1 MEKYEEVTNIGKGG
15 FGKAILVKSKED
27 GHQYVIK
34 EIHGISGMSPEER
47 QKAQK
52 EVEVL
57 ANMSHPNIVKYKESF
72 EVKGHLCIVMDY
84 CEGGDLLEKIKS
96 QKGELFS
103 EEQIL
108 DWFVQIC
115 LALKHIHDRKIL
127 HRDIKPQNI
136 FLTKDG
142 TVQLGDFGVS
152 RVLNSTL
159 ELATTVIGT
168 LYYLSPEIC
177 ENKPYDNKSDIWS
190 LGCVLYEMCT
200 LKRAFEAGSMKDI
213 LLKIIN
219 DSYPPVSDHYS
230 QELRSLSAQLLKYNP
245 TERPSVSSILE
256 EPFLSCRIQRFL
268 TPQVESTTLMMSDK
282 KGTLVSEHEKRKKE
296 RQEYKGAS
304 TTSTAG
310 AESGY
315 VTQEAHSAGVG
326 CEEGNTPSRTALCGK
341 HDTKTKAQSCVSMK
355 SDDSKE
361 WNIVFK
367 DGQSDAFSNF
377 LSKLGLKKF
386 YPNKLTLQS
395 LLEINK
401 NSIYDET
408 VESLEKIPWCFLRKL
423 FQINAECRNCT
434 QLSNNDDDD
443 EGNSDFDKDTDD
455 SADNK
460 VNPLDLIVALF
471 LCADS
476 FLQQEMAL
484 KMSMCQFSVPLLLPH
499 GDNSQCSLMLSAL
512 RDIVK
517 EWCPEDLSESRGFV
531 EDNIVQAN
539 IPFFTFVRLKN
550 CSLSK
555 SQMLNHVLSRGQQ
568 NHNIFIHRDMKG
580 GTLKREIANGL
591 VEVCWYLPCGKENLD
606 IFPEPVAF
614 ANLRGDI
621 CESLAQF
628 KFLFQVSTATFV
640 FLDKVEEN
648 EHKNLTSLQDVKSKL
663 FFVVNQKDNSR
674 EDMMSV
680 QTTLKELELPKS
692 SVKIKDSKVNVAEFS
707 KKLCATIKTSLPEET
722 PTLNIVNMVEIA
734 VELGLSVDENSSE
747 KQKKAVEEIMIDI
760 EGRSIPD
767 YKKQQLPLQGDN
779 WKRLSQLEKEE
790 CRLKSGDSELEQNKS
805 QLQTEKQKIKEEQ
818 SKQKLSK
825 GMKSFIKTLST
836 SDKEERD
843 FFLKWMKLKFNT
855 HSRRKLSEL
864 RKEFKEQCKKKD
876 KNLTAELDQA
886 LLESSLGVEHYMR
899 EMGLIYEFSISG
911 SRNTDEISRLPGL
924 AAEMLLDGYPLEL
937 LDGDASNIPE
947 RWVTDVLMELHK
959 KVGGKSRLL
968 VLTVLGVQSTGKS
981 TLLNTMF
988 GVQFPVS
995 SGRCT
1000 RGAYMLFLKVGEDMK
1015 HELNCDFIVLIDTEG
1030 LKSPDLAEL
1039 EESYVYD
1046 NQLAT
1051 FVIGLSDVTIINVAM
1066 ENSTEMKDILQIAAH
1081 AFLRM
1086 RHIGK
1091 KPVCHFVHQN
1101 VSGVSA
1107 HENTITDRKK
1117 LLEELNE
1124 MTQIAAKME
1133 KKPSIK
1139 AFTDVLDYDMDKN
1152 HWNIPGLWQGT
1163 PRMAAVNTGYSEAVA
1178 DFKKNLLMTVK
1189 TDKSNDVSQIPEF
1202 LEWMRSLWRS
1212 VKYENFIFSFRNT
1225 LVAQAYDNLCKEFSQ
1240 WEWQF
1245 RKEILSWQTEAELE
1259 ILNSDNESD
1268 IQTWSILVDSKKSEV
1283 SEKIASEER
1292 KVKEKLTNYY
1302 KKKDQNV
1309 NLIEE
1314 YKTDFFNS
1322 ISSVARE
1329 IVYSVNNK
1337 LDCAFE
1343 LKKGSKKVQ
1352 DILKEYRGGV
1362 EYEVMKLLSAF
1373 KDFTLSYEQLTQ
1385 KFEKM
1390 WTAATKHVSGLKERD
1405 IAASVLEQLR
1415 RNISNRNVDE
1425 EFQNIKDLK
1434 EIGKDR
1440 FKTKPEHTD
1449 SWMKKD
1455 GDLWKG
1461 DAELQKFA
1469 DGVIESCTWSVL
1481 VKAKRNT
1488 DYNDSLTRELLEK
1501 MDEYLKQSYKH
1512 HKTNTQFEID
1522 LKLHMCGIASREFL
1536 KMHQKFLS
1544 DNDPQIQLQKYK
1556 NQYLS
1561 DFLDL
1566 YKQRDDCQRK
1576 AKTFVQFCI
1585 KPAVE
1590 EYINRSLGINIV
1602 DEILTGC
1609 HSAEFS
1615 SRSFFQYNIQEELLQ
1630 KDDFDSFV
1638 KYVCNYEIY
1647 GKDWIFQQIQQQM
1660 SENKTLCKLKQ
1671 ENLKVI
1677 VRKITAA
1684 LEQATKGPDGVQLP
1698 DNKES
1703 ITELISNM
1711 RKYLIKD
1718 ISISEDEK
1726 RTLFQIQSTCHPFIN
1741 SLKMSIEDLKEQLQ
1755 EEFSKSENITETLN
1769 KLPIKPQDELFKRVF
1784 GCGKQCPFCK
1794 VPCEAGGKDHK
1805 QHHAAVHWPQGLSGR
1820 SYDGS
1825 DKLVETLCTTDIH
1838 KYYPDW
1844 HIPPDPSMEAS
1855 DYWKFVL
1862 VKYND
1867 RFAQVYKAKPAD
1879 VPEAWRRITK
1889 EQALKGLKDAFN
1901 MK

>member
-1 MEKYEEVTNIGKGG
+1 MEKYKKVKRIGKGG
-15 FGKAILVKSKED
+15 FGMAILVKSKED

-34 EIHGISGMSPEER
+34 EIGISRMSPEER

-57 ANMSHPNIVKYKESF
+57 AKMSHPNIVQYKESF
-72 EVKGHLCIVMDY
+72 EVKDCLCIVMGY

-103 EEQIL
+103 EDQIL

-136 FLTKDG
+136 FLTKDE

-152 RVLNSTL
+152 RVLNSTE
-159 ELATTVIGT
+159 ELATTCIGT
-168 LYYLSPEIC
+168 PLYLSPEIWK
-177 ENKPYDNKSDIWS
+177 NKPYNNKSDIWA

-200 LKRAFEAGSMKDI
+200 LKPAFNADNSMH
-213 LLKIIN
+213 LEVKIVRGL
-219 DSYPPVSDHYS
+219 YPRVSDHYS
-230 QELRSLSAQLLKYNP
+230 QELRSLLEQLLKPNP

-256 EPFLSCRIQRFL
+256 EPFLSCRIQKFL
-268 TPQVESTTLMMSDK
+268 TPQLESTIIA
-282 KGTLVSEHEKRKKE
+282 
-296 RQEYKGAS
+296 QEFGHAFLHK
-304 TTSTAG
+304 
-310 AESGY
+310 
-315 VTQEAHSAGVG
+315 QQ
-326 CEEGNTPSRTALCGK
+326 P
-341 HDTKTKAQSCVSMK
+341 
-355 SDDSKE
+355 
-361 WNIVFK
+361 VF
-367 DGQSDAFSNF
+367 FNF

-443 EGNSDFDKDTDD
+443 DDDDDDDEGNKDTYD

-484 KMSMCQFSVPLLLPH
+484 KMTMCQFSVPLLLPH
-499 GDNSQCSLMLSAL
+499 GDNSQCSLMLWAL

-517 EWCPEDLSESRGFV
+517 EWCPHDLSESKGFV
-531 EDNIVQAN
+531 EDTIVQAN

-568 NHNIFIHRDMKG
+568 NHNIFIHRDMEG

-591 VEVCWYLPCGKENLD
+591 VEVCWYLPCGKKDLD

-648 EHKNLTSLQDVKSKL
+648 EHKILTSLQDVKSKL
-663 FFVVNQKDNSR
+663 FFVVNRKDNSR

-680 QTTLKELELPKS
+680 QTTEKELKLPKS
-692 SVKIKDSKVNVAEFS
+692 SVKIKDPKVNVAEFS
-707 KKLCATIKTSLPEET
+707 KKLCVSIKTSLPQET
-722 PTLNIVNMVEIA
+722 LTLNIVNMVGKA
-734 VELGLSVDENSSE
+734 VELGLSVDENTSE
-747 KQKKAVEEIMIDI
+747 KQKKAVEEIMVDI
-760 EGRSIPD
+760 ERRNIPD

-779 WKRLSQLEKEE
+779 WKKLSKLEKEE
-790 CRLKSGDSELEQNKS
+790 CRLNSGDSDLEEYKT
-805 QLQTEKQKIKEEQ
+805 QLQEEKQKIREEQ

-836 SDKEERD
+836 SDKEKRD

-855 HSRRKLSEL
+855 HSRKKLSEL
-864 RKEFKEQCKKKD
+864 RKEFKEQCKKKY
-876 KNLTAELDQA
+876 KNLTAESQQA
-886 LLESSLGVEHYMR
+886 LMESSLGVEHYMR
-899 EMGLIYEFSISG
+899 EMGLIYEFSIDD
-911 SRNTDEISRLPGL
+911 SRNTADEISRLPGL
-924 AAEMLLDGYPLEL
+924 TAEMLLDGYPLEL
-937 LDGDASNIPE
+937 LDGNASNIPE
-947 RWVTDVLMELHK
+947 RWVTDVLTELHK

-1015 HELNCDFIVLIDTEG
+1015 HELNYEYIVLIDTEG

-1039 EESYVYD
+1039 EESYEHD

-1051 FVIGLSDVTIINVAM
+1051 FVIGLSDVTIINLAM
-1066 ENSTEMKDILQIAAH
+1066 ENSTEMKDILQIAVH

-1086 RHIGK
+1086 KEIGK

-1107 HENTITDRKK
+1107 HAKTITDRKK
-1117 LLEELNE
+1117 LLEQLNE

-1139 AFTDVLDYDMDKN
+1139 AFTDVLDYDIDKN
-1152 HWNIPGLWQGT
+1152 HWNIPGLWHGT
-1163 PRMAAVNTGYSEAVA
+1163 PPMAPVNTGYSEAVA
-1178 DFKKNLLMTVK
+1178 GLKKNLLMKMK
-1189 TDKSNDVSQIPEF
+1189 TAQSNDVSQIPEF
-1202 LEWMRSLWRS
+1202 LEWMRSLWKA

-1245 RKEILSWQTEAELE
+1245 RKEILSWQTEAEME
-1259 ILNSDNESD
+1259 ILNSDNEAD
-1268 IQTWSILVDSKKSEV
+1268 IRIWSILVESKKSEV
-1283 SEKIASEER
+1283 SEKIKSEER
-1292 KVKEKLTNYY
+1292 KMKEKLTNYY
-1302 KKKDQNV
+1302 EKKDQNV
-1309 NLIEE
+1309 NLIEK

-1322 ISSVARE
+1322 ISSLAKE
-1329 IVYSVNNK
+1329 IKHSVNNK
-1337 LDCAFE
+1337 LDCALE
-1343 LKKGSKKVQ
+1343 LKKSSKNVQ
-1352 DILKEYRGGV
+1352 DIQKKYRGEV
-1362 EYEVMKLLSAF
+1362 EDEVMKLLSAC
-1373 KDFTLSYEQLTQ
+1373 KDSDKLSYEQLKQ
-1385 KFEKM
+1385 EFEKM
-1390 WTAATKHVSGLKERD
+1390 WKEATKNVSGLKERD
-1405 IAASVLEQLR
+1405 IAASVLNQLR
-1415 RNISNRNVDE
+1415 KNFSNRNVNE
-1425 EFQNIKDLK
+1425 KFQNIKDLK
-1434 EIGKDR
+1434 EIGKDP
-1440 FKTKPEHTD
+1440 FKIKHEHTD
-1449 SWMKKD
+1449 SLMEKFKHLIRL
-1455 GDLWKG
+1455 GN
-1461 DAELQKFA
+1461 LQNFA
-1469 DGVIESCTWSVL
+1469 DSVIESCTRFVFD
-1481 VKAKRNT
+1481 KAKTNT
-1488 DYNDSLTRELLEK
+1488 DYNDSFTRDLLEK
-1501 MDEYLKQSYKH
+1501 MDEYLDKSYKH
-1512 HKTNTQFEID
+1512 HKINAKFEFD
-1522 LKLHMCGIASREFL
+1522 LKLHICGIASREFL

-1544 DNDPQIQLQKYK
+1544 DKDPKMQLQKYK
-1556 NQYLS
+1556 NQYLT

-1566 YKQRDDCQRK
+1566 YKKTDNCQRK
-1576 AKTFVQFCI
+1576 AKHFVRCCI

-1615 SRSFFQYNIQEELLQ
+1615 SRSSFQYNIQEELLQ

-1638 KYVCNYEIY
+1638 KYICKYEIY
-1647 GKDWIFQQIQQQM
+1647 VKDWIFQQIQQRM
-1660 SENKTLCKLKQ
+1660 SKNKTLCKLKQ
-1671 ENLKVI
+1671 KNLKVI
-1677 VRKITAA
+1677 VDKITAA

-1698 DNKES
+1698 NNNES

-1718 ISISEDEK
+1718 ISISVEDEK

-1741 SLKMSIEDLKEQLQ
+1741 SLKMSIGDLKKQLE

-1769 KLPIKPQDELFKRVF
+1769 KLPIKPQDELFKRMF

-1794 VPCEAGGKDHK
+1794 VPCEAGGKGHEK
-1805 QHHAAVHWPQGLSGR
+1805 HHAAVHRPQGLGR
-1820 SYDGS
+1820 FRYEDSQ
-1825 DKLVETLCTTDIH
+1825 KLVETLCTTDVQSERRFENIDTNWKFH
-1838 KYYPDW
+1838 PYKDYTTYYPDW
-1844 HIPPDPSMEAS
+1844 HIPPDRTIEAS

-1862 VKYND
+1862 VKYNY
-1867 RFAQVYKAKPAD
+1867 RFAQEYKAKPAD
-1879 VPEAWRRITK
+1879 VPEAWRRITEK
-1889 EQALKGLKDAFN
+1889 QALKGLKDAFN
-1901 MK
+1901 IK

>member
-1 MEKYEEVTNIGKGG
+1 MLYNR
-15 FGKAILVKSKED
+15 L
-27 GHQYVIK
+27 
-34 EIHGISGMSPEER
+34 
-47 QKAQK
+47 
-52 EVEVL
+52 
-57 ANMSHPNIVKYKESF
+57 SHR
-72 EVKGHLCIVMDY
+72 G
-84 CEGGDLLEKIKS
+84 LL
-96 QKGELFS
+96 
-103 EEQIL
+103 
-108 DWFVQIC
+108 
-115 LALKHIHDRKIL
+115 
-127 HRDIKPQNI
+127 I
-136 FLTKDG
+136 FLLIFLVFKT
-142 TVQLGDFGVS
+142 
-152 RVLNSTL
+152 
-159 ELATTVIGT
+159 
-168 LYYLSPEIC
+168 
-177 ENKPYDNKSDIWS
+177 DIFFS
-190 LGCVLYEMCT
+190 L
-200 LKRAFEAGSMKDI
+200 
-213 LLKIIN
+213 
-219 DSYPPVSDHYS
+219 
-230 QELRSLSAQLLKYNP
+230 
-245 TERPSVSSILE
+245 
-256 EPFLSCRIQRFL
+256 
-268 TPQVESTTLMMSDK
+268 
-282 KGTLVSEHEKRKKE
+282 
-296 RQEYKGAS
+296 
-304 TTSTAG
+304 
-310 AESGY
+310 
-315 VTQEAHSAGVG
+315 
-326 CEEGNTPSRTALCGK
+326 
-341 HDTKTKAQSCVSMK
+341 
-355 SDDSKE
+355 
-361 WNIVFK
+361 IVF
-367 DGQSDAFSNF
+367 FNF

-386 YPNKLTLQS
+386 YPNKLTFQS

-401 NSIYDET
+401 NSLNDET

-423 FQINAECRNCT
+423 FQINAGCRNCT
-434 QLSNNDDDD
+434 QLSNNDDDNKKEENND
-443 EGNSDFDKDTDD
+443 LFDFDLVTADD

-499 GDNSQCSLMLSAL
+499 GNNSQCSLMLWAL

-517 EWCPEDLSESRGFV
+517 EWCPHDLSESRGFV

-555 SQMLNHVLSRGQQ
+555 SQVLNHVLSHGQQ
-568 NHNIFIHRDMKG
+568 NHNIFIHRDMEG
-580 GTLKREIANGL
+580 GTLKRKIANGL
-591 VEVCWYLPCGKENLD
+591 VEVCWYLPCGKKDLD

-621 CESLAQF
+621 CESLKQF
-628 KFLFQVSTATFV
+628 NFLFQVSTATFV

-648 EHKNLTSLQDVKSKL
+648 EHKILTSLQDVKSKL
-663 FFVVNQKDNSR
+663 FLVVNRKDNSR

-680 QTTLKELELPKS
+680 RTTLKELELPNS

-707 KKLCATIKTSLPEET
+707 KKLCAAIKTSLPDET
-722 PTLNIVNMVEIA
+722 PTLNIVNMVGKA
-734 VELGLSVDENSSE
+734 VELGLSVDENTSE
-747 KQKKAVEEIMIDI
+747 KQKKAVEEIMVDI
-760 EGRSIPD
+760 EGQSIPD
-767 YKKQQLPLQGDN
+767 YKKQQLPFQGDN
-779 WKRLSQLEKEE
+779 WKKISQLEKE
-790 CRLKSGDSELEQNKS
+790 CRLKSGDSGLEEYKC
-805 QLQTEKQKIKEEQ
+805 QLQEEKQKIMEDQ

-855 HSRRKLSEL
+855 HSRRELSEL
-864 RKEFKEQCKKKD
+864 RNKFKEQCEKEDKKLIAK
-876 KNLTAELDQA
+876 LDQA
-886 LLESSLGVEHYMR
+886 LIESSLGVEHYMR

-911 SRNTDEISRLPGL
+911 SRNTADEISRLPGL

-947 RWVTDVLMELHK
+947 RWVTDVLTELHK

-968 VLTVLGVQSTGKS
+968 VLSVLGVQSTGKS

-1015 HELNCDFIVLIDTEG
+1015 HELNYEFIVLIDTEG

-1039 EESYVYD
+1039 DESYKHD

-1051 FVIGLSDVTIINVAM
+1051 FVIGLSDVTIINLAM

-1107 HENTITDRKK
+1107 HAKTITDRKK
-1117 LLEELNE
+1117 LLEQLNE
-1124 MTQIAAKME
+1124 MTQIAAEME
-1133 KKPSIK
+1133 KKPSIT

-1152 HWNIPGLWQGT
+1152 NSNIPGLWHGT
-1163 PRMAAVNTGYSEAVA
+1163 PPMAPVNTGYSEAVA
-1178 DFKKNLLMTVK
+1178 DFKKNLLAAVK
-1189 TDKSNDVSQIPEF
+1189 TDRSNDVSQIPEF
-1202 LEWMRSLWRS
+1202 LEWIRSLWRS

-1225 LVAQAYDNLCKEFSQ
+1225 LVAQAYNNLWKESNQ

-1245 RKEILSWQTEAELE
+1245 RKKILSWQKEAEME
-1259 ILNSDNESD
+1259 ILNSDNEAD
-1268 IQTWSILVDSKKSEV
+1268 IQTWSILVDSKKSEM
-1283 SEKIASEER
+1283 SEKIKSEER
-1292 KVKEKLTNYY
+1292 EMKQKLTNYY

-1309 NLIEE
+1309 NLIEK

-1322 ISSVARE
+1322 VSSLAKE
-1329 IVYSVNNK
+1329 IEHSVNNK
-1337 LDCAFE
+1337 LDCALE
-1343 LKKGSKKVQ
+1343 LKISSEKVQ
-1352 DILKEYRGGV
+1352 DIQKKYRGGV
-1362 EYEVMKLLSAF
+1362 EEEVMKLLSDC
-1373 KDFTLSYEQLTQ
+1373 KNSDKLSDEQLTQ

-1390 WTAATKHVSGLKERD
+1390 WTEATKNVSGLKERD
-1405 IAASVLEQLR
+1405 IAASVLKQLR
-1415 RNISNRNVDE
+1415 GNFSNQNVDE
-1425 EFQNIKDLK
+1425 KFQNIKDLK
-1434 EIGKDR
+1434 EIGKDP
-1440 FKTKPEHTD
+1440 FKARREHTD
-1449 SWMKKD
+1449 SYMEKFKHLFQ
-1455 GDLWKG
+1455 GLG
-1461 DAELQKFA
+1461 ELQTFT
-1469 DGVIESCTWSVL
+1469 DSVIVSCTWFVL
-1481 VKAKRNT
+1481 DKTKENT

-1501 MDEYLKQSYKH
+1501 MDEYLKQSYKR

-1522 LKLHMCGIASREFL
+1522 LKLHICGIASREFL

-1544 DNDPQIQLQKYK
+1544 DNDPRIQLQKYK
-1556 NQYLS
+1556 TQYLT
-1561 DFLDL
+1561 DFLGL
-1566 YKQRDDCQRK
+1566 YKKRDNCQRK
-1576 AKTFVQFCI
+1576 AKGFVQFCI

-1602 DEILTGC
+1602 DEILTCC
-1609 HSAEFS
+1609 HSAKFS
-1615 SRSFFQYNIQEELLQ
+1615 SRFFFQYNIQEELLR

-1638 KYVCNYEIY
+1638 KYICKYEIY
-1647 GKDWIFQQIQQQM
+1647 VKDWIFQHIQEQM
-1660 SENKTLCKLKQ
+1660 SKNKTLCKLKQ

-1677 VRKITAA
+1677 VDKITAALEQATAA

-1703 ITELISNM
+1703 ITKLISKM

-1718 ISISEDEK
+1718 ISISEEDEK
-1726 RTLFQIQSTCHPFIN
+1726 TTLFQIKSTCHPFIN

-1769 KLPIKPQDELFKRVF
+1769 KLPIKPQEELFKRVF

-1805 QHHAAVHWPQGLSGR
+1805 QHHAAVHRPQGLGGY
-1820 SYDGS
+1820 SYEDS
-1825 DKLVETLCTTDIH
+1825 DKLDATLCTTDVQSETTFKSLDTNWEPH
-1838 KYYPDW
+1838 PYKDYTKYYPDW
-1844 HIPPDPSMEAS
+1844 LIPPDPSIEAS

-1867 RFAQVYKAKPAD
+1867 RFAQEYKAKQAD
-1879 VPEAWRRITK
+1879 VPEAWRRIAK

-1901 MK
+1901 IK

>member
-1 MEKYEEVTNIGKGG
+1 MDT
-15 FGKAILVKSKED
+15 D
-27 GHQYVIK
+27 GR
-34 EIHGISGMSPEER
+34 EP
-47 QKAQK
+47 
-52 EVEVL
+52 
-57 ANMSHPNIVKYKESF
+57 
-72 EVKGHLCIVMDY
+72 
-84 CEGGDLLEKIKS
+84 
-96 QKGELFS
+96 
-103 EEQIL
+103 
-108 DWFVQIC
+108 
-115 LALKHIHDRKIL
+115 
-127 HRDIKPQNI
+127 
-136 FLTKDG
+136 
-142 TVQLGDFGVS
+142 TVF
-152 RVLNSTL
+152 
-159 ELATTVIGT
+159 
-168 LYYLSPEIC
+168 
-177 ENKPYDNKSDIWS
+177 
-190 LGCVLYEMCT
+190 
-200 LKRAFEAGSMKDI
+200 F
-213 LLKIIN
+213 
-219 DSYPPVSDHYS
+219 
-230 QELRSLSAQLLKYNP
+230 
-245 TERPSVSSILE
+245 
-256 EPFLSCRIQRFL
+256 
-268 TPQVESTTLMMSDK
+268 
-282 KGTLVSEHEKRKKE
+282 
-296 RQEYKGAS
+296 
-304 TTSTAG
+304 
-310 AESGY
+310 
-315 VTQEAHSAGVG
+315 
-326 CEEGNTPSRTALCGK
+326 
-341 HDTKTKAQSCVSMK
+341 
-355 SDDSKE
+355 
-361 WNIVFK
+361 
-367 DGQSDAFSNF
+367 NF

-401 NSIYDET
+401 NRIYDET

-423 FQINAECRNCT
+423 FQINTECRNCT
-434 QLSNNDDDD
+434 QLSNNDDEED
-443 EGNSDFDKDTDD
+443 ENSDPFDFDLVTADD

-499 GDNSQCSLMLSAL
+499 GDNSQCSLMLWAL

-517 EWCPEDLSESRGFV
+517 EWRPHDLSESKGFV

-555 SQMLNHVLSRGQQ
+555 SQVLNHVLSSGQQ
-568 NHNIFIHRDMKG
+568 NHNIFIHRDMEG
-580 GTLKREIANGL
+580 GELKREIANGL

-648 EHKNLTSLQDVKSKL
+648 EHKILTSLQDVKSKL
-663 FFVVNQKDNSR
+663 FLIVNRKDNAR

-680 QTTLKELELPKS
+680 QTTLKELELPNS
-692 SVKIKDSKVNVAEFS
+692 SVKIKDSKVNVAEFL
-707 KKLCATIKTSLPEET
+707 KKLCAAIKTSLPEET
-722 PTLNIVNMVEIA
+722 PTMNIVNMVEIA
-734 VELGLSVDENSSE
+734 VEFGLSVDENSSE
-747 KQKKAVEEIMIDI
+747 KQKKAVEEIVKGIG
-760 EGRSIPD
+760 EQSVPD
-767 YKKQQLPLQGDN
+767 YKKQQLPFQGVK
-779 WKRLSQLEKEE
+779 WKRLSELEMEE
-790 CRLKSGDSELEQNKS
+790 CKLKSGDSSPEEYKS
-805 QLQTEKQKIKEEQ
+805 QLQAEKQKIREEQ

-864 RKEFKEQCKKKD
+864 RNKFKEQCKKKD
-876 KNLTAELDQA
+876 KNLTAESQQA
-886 LLESSLGVEHYMR
+886 LMESSLGVEHYMR

-911 SRNTDEISRLPGL
+911 SRNTADEISRLPGL

-968 VLTVLGVQSTGKS
+968 VLSVLGVQSTGKS

-1015 HELNCDFIVLIDTEG
+1015 HELNYEFIVLIDTEG

-1039 EESYVYD
+1039 EESYEHD

-1051 FVIGLSDVTIINVAM
+1051 FVIGLSDVTIINLAM
-1066 ENSTEMKDILQIAAH
+1066 ENATEMKDILQIAVH

-1086 RHIGK
+1086 KEIGK

-1107 HENTITDRKK
+1107 HENTVTDRKK
-1117 LLEELNE
+1117 LWDQLNK
-1124 MTQIAAKME
+1124 MTKIAAEME
-1133 KKPSIK
+1133 KKTSIT

-1163 PRMAAVNTGYSEAVA
+1163 PPMAAVNTGYSEAVA
-1178 DFKKNLLMTVK
+1178 DFKKNLLATVK
-1189 TDKSNDVSQIPEF
+1189 TDQSNDVSQIPEF
-1202 LEWMRSLWRS
+1202 LEWIRSLWKA

-1240 WEWQF
+1240 WEGEF
-1245 RKEILSWQTEAELE
+1245 GEEILSWQTEAEME
-1259 ILNSDNESD
+1259 ILNSENESD
-1268 IQTWSILVDSKKSEV
+1268 IQTWSILVDSKKSEA
-1283 SEKIASEER
+1283 SEKIKSEER
-1292 KVKEKLTNYY
+1292 KIKEKLTNYY

-1309 NLIEE
+1309 NLIEK
-1314 YKTDFFNS
+1314 YKSDFFNS
-1322 ISSVARE
+1322 ISSLAKE
-1329 IVYSVNNK
+1329 ISDSVKNK
-1337 LDCAFE
+1337 LDCVLE
-1343 LKKGSKKVQ
+1343 LKKSKKKVE
-1352 DILKEYRGGV
+1352 DIQTECRGKIEG
-1362 EYEVMKLLSAF
+1362 EVKKLLSAC
-1373 KDFTLSYEQLTQ
+1373 KNSKLSDEQLTHE
-1385 KFEKM
+1385 FEKM
-1390 WTAATKHVSGLKERD
+1390 WTDVTRNVSGQE
-1405 IAASVLEQLR
+1405 VL
-1415 RNISNRNVDE
+1415 
-1425 EFQNIKDLK
+1425 
-1434 EIGKDR
+1434 
-1440 FKTKPEHTD
+1440 
-1449 SWMKKD
+1449 
-1455 GDLWKG
+1455 
-1461 DAELQKFA
+1461 
-1469 DGVIESCTWSVL
+1469 
-1481 VKAKRNT
+1481 
-1488 DYNDSLTRELLEK
+1488 
-1501 MDEYLKQSYKH
+1501 
-1512 HKTNTQFEID
+1512 
-1522 LKLHMCGIASREFL
+1522 
-1536 KMHQKFLS
+1536 FLS
-1544 DNDPQIQLQKYK
+1544 DNDLEIQLQKYK
-1556 NQYLS
+1556 TQYLL

-1566 YKQRDDCQRK
+1566 YKERDDCQRK

-1602 DEILTGC
+1602 DEILISC

-1638 KYVCNYEIY
+1638 KYICNYEIY
-1647 GKDWIFQQIQQQM
+1647 VKDWIFQHIQQQM
-1660 SENKTLCKLKQ
+1660 SKNKTLCKLKQ

-1677 VRKITAA
+1677 VHKITKA
-1684 LEQATKGPDGVQLP
+1684 LEQATKGPGGVQLP
-1698 DNKES
+1698 DNNES

-1718 ISISEDEK
+1718 ISISVENEK
-1726 RTLFQIQSTCHPFIN
+1726 TTLFQIQSTCHPFIN
-1741 SLKMSIEDLKEQLQ
+1741 SLKMSIKDLNKQLQ

-1769 KLPIKPQDELFKRVF
+1769 KLPIKPQEELFKRVF

-1794 VPCEAGGKDHK
+1794 VPCEAGGKGHE
-1805 QHHAAVHWPQGLSGR
+1805 QHHAAVHRPQGLVR
-1820 SYDGS
+1820 YSYDDS
-1825 DKLVETLCTTDIH
+1825 DKLVATLCTTDIQSECTFRNRDTKGEWH
-1838 KYYPDW
+1838 PYKDYTKYYPDW

-1867 RFAQVYKAKPAD
+1867 RFAQEYKAKPAD

-1901 MK
+1901 IK